1 MVANTY
7 KTAWEGDC
15 SPHAGRC
22 VPGSCCPHSA
32 EMLLLRSR
40 RGPRDLPPRLAHG
53 YRQNRSHLCLGF
65 MQGRRPLVLLPAGVP
80 GRQEK
85 RTCVQR
91 LLWRARSELLAAG
104 ARRRLQEQTACAPFS
119 TTWWANTPPRCISKY
134 DGSEQ
139 NKASCSIRV

>member
-40 RGPRDLPPRLAHG
+40 RGPRDLLPWLAHG
-53 YRQNRSHLCLGF
+53 YRFIATLAEQISPLPWFYAGETSLGAAAS
-65 MQGRRPLVLLPAGVP
+65 RRPRKAG
-80 GRQEK
+80 EEH
-85 RTCVQR
+85 
-91 LLWRARSELLAAG
+91 LRSEAALAC
-104 ARRRLQEQTACAPFS
+104 E
-119 TTWWANTPPRCISKY
+119 
-134 DGSEQ
+134 
-139 NKASCSIRV
+139 V